1 MRSAVIEQ
9 KCNIFGSMN
18 FFYRV
23 PSIPVYMNKNSITI
37 TLCSDNKNGQKKGK
51 KGKPKLKS
59 CIFNFNSDVRIKK
72 RVKYSSSTM
81 NSRMI
86 EFVRSIWSGVA
97 ARRNPGGGSDSEYPT
112 RCLPWKRVS
121 RAFTPRQAA
130 VLPCVKFDNLAAAR
144 RFESIRRKWGHPK
157 LTRDWI
163 LRAGRRGLNRE
174 GERVRGKGERDR

>member
-1 MRSAVIEQ
+1 MVRISEILKHVNQTRSTVIEQ

-23 PSIPVYMNKNSITI
+23 SSIPVYMNKNSITI
-37 TLCSDNKNGQKKGK
+37 TLCSDNKNERKKRR

-86 EFVRSIWSGVA
+86 EFARSI
-97 ARRNPGGGSDSEYPT
+97 
-112 RCLPWKRVS
+112 
-121 RAFTPRQAA
+121 
-130 VLPCVKFDNLAAAR
+130 
-144 RFESIRRKWGHPK
+144 
-157 LTRDWI
+157 
-163 LRAGRRGLNRE
+163 
-174 GERVRGKGERDR
+174 